1 MKQPMAALVLF
12 LFSGVGAVI
21 IETRGADDRNIGQH
35 LHGFLSAS
43 NKMQPDVAA
52 ATLAKVENEWVAQAA
67 FFARCSETEEDC
79 SSAARAFDASCSKVV
94 STIVKASAGNRDSVK
109 EYMGDVCGE
118 ALLDGPHRDRCL
130 SLQSSIVSGMS
141 DNAVDNREH
150 LDASHLCQKL
160 WARIGIDEKARA
172 DREAKEW
179 EAEQQ
184 RRAEEEKKAAEA
196 AAKAAEAEEQ
206 RRLKEEA
213 AKKAKEAQ
221 QLADQAAA
229 RLAAKKK
236 EAEEHAELA
245 RRKMEEVRKAGEETL
260 RAQAMANAT
269 KKVAVKGI
277 ARNASITAVP
287 VVEVAA
293 SAQTGKQP
301 MVDGVPANATA
312 ANASAPAVRQ
322 TAAPVHAKNVVVP
335 LPALVSISLPAK
347 A

>member
-245 RRKMEEVRKAGEETL
+245 RRKMEEVREVSEETL

-269 KKVAVKGI
+269 KSVDVEGI
-277 ARNASITAVP
+277 GRNASITSVP

-293 SAQTGKQP
+293 HAQIGKHP
-301 MVDGVPANATA
+301 MDEGVPVNAAA
-312 ANASAPAVRQ
+312 ANASAPAVMQ
-322 TAAPVHAKNVVVP
+322 TDAPVQAKDVP
-335 LPALVSISLPAK
+335 LHALVSTSLPAK